1 MTFLTREAKTDPD
14 VKIIESGLQKA
25 NMWTHQTS

>member
-1 MTFLTREAKTDPD
+1 MKFLTREAKPDPD

-25 NMWTHQTS
+25 IMWTHQTG